1 MIVGLTGGIGSG
13 KTTVAALFKKQ
24 NTVAVYIADTEA
36 KIIMNSSEIIRTQLL
51 KAFGKETYQNNQLNR
66 QYLAKIVFEDS
77 KKLTILNSI
86 VHPEVKKN
94 FQEFVAQ
101 HSEKAYILYE
111 SAILFE
117 SKSAQQCNF
126 IISVFVPQEER
137 IQRVLN
143 RDSSTRAEVLS
154 RIQNQWKEDK
164 KLLQSHYV
172 INNDALQA
180 TEASVLKI
188 HNILT
193 KKVLT
198 IL

>member
-101 HSEKAYILYE
+101 HTEKAYILYE

-126 IISVFVPQEER
+126 IISVFVSQEER

-172 INNDALQA
+172 INNDALQD

-193 KKVLT
+193 KKALC

>member
-101 HSEKAYILYE
+101 HTEKAYILYE

-143 RDSSTRAEVLS
+143 RDSSTRVEVLS

-172 INNDALQA
+172 INNDALQD

-193 KKVLT
+193 KKALC